1 VQIKWDLASCEAC
14 IQKNLNDPK
23 RVPCAKLRGAS
34 RDQILLT
41 SWDLVGVP
49 CPFTASW
56 EEVRRAAQ
64 RYNGGSMQSR
74 ASQELAKIKTRLSSS
89 SNPVDHGYLKGSDGV
104 NNPHSFV
111 LESRRLTVW
120 LRRLPPDK
128 EREFS
133 DWFFVQG
140 LEVAVAQ
147 MTLLQKLT
155 ASAKLAVP
163 MLPAQGKKLVE
174 ELLSS
179 IPILVAVL
187 GALALSPQK
196 YVAFFRAVFYG
207 SGIVTQAKDY
217 LRSFGYWLADAG
229 GATSYRQLKT
239 GAEALA
245 HFMAMA
251 IADLGLAG
259 LERFISFLK
268 TKSAN
273 EIDAAAKKGGYDGTE
288 QGGKPKA
295 AAPEGVP
302 VKRLKLPAPGVRKVA
317 AHQVKLLEGEYSGFR
332 EISKLDGG
340 IAMVVREPSVGR
352 WMWLAR
358 KLKARSKLKGVGSKS
373 LKGKLPRAL
382 QPLGGLVAL
391 EDIPKD
397 GLKSTGRK
405 WNPEHSGLQ
414 HLKGKPIF
422 EVKPGTEIKGIKSD
436 TVWEE
441 FAVVEV
447 ARPDTSLTL

>member
-1 VQIKWDLASCEAC
+1 
-14 IQKNLNDPK
+14 
-23 RVPCAKLRGAS
+23 
-34 RDQILLT
+34 
-41 SWDLVGVP
+41 
-49 CPFTASW
+49 
-56 EEVRRAAQ
+56 
-64 RYNGGSMQSR
+64 M
-74 ASQELAKIKTRLSSS
+74 
-89 SNPVDHGYLKGSDGV
+89 
-104 NNPHSFV
+104 
-111 LESRRLTVW
+111 TVW

-147 MTLLQKLT
+147 MTLSQKLIV
-155 ASAKLAVP
+155 SAKLAVP

-295 AAPEGVP
+295 AEPEGVP
-302 VKRLKLPAPGVRKVA
+302 RKRLKLPAPGVKKVA
-317 AHQVKLLEGEYSGFR
+317 AGKQVQLQDGEFSGYL

-340 IAMVVREPSVGR
+340 NAMVVREASANR
-352 WMWLAR
+352 LSWRER
-358 KLKARSKLKGVGSKS
+358 KLKARSKIEKVKAKS
-373 LKGKLPRAL
+373 LKGKLPPEL
-382 QPLGGLVAL
+382 EPLGGLVAL
-391 EDIPKD
+391 DDIPKD
-397 GLKSTGRK
+397 GLCATG
-405 WNPEHSGLQ
+405 HIL
-414 HLKGKPIF
+414 
-422 EVKPGTEIKGIKSD
+422 D
-436 TVWEE
+436 TLAWIL
-441 FAVVEV
+441 A
-447 ARPDTSLTL
+447 